1 MASRNAP
8 NQKLEEIFQCS
19 VCKRVTPSKILQCPN
34 GHLTCGNC
42 SARITACPVCR
53 TTLDPDMDKRIRALS
68 AEQAIE
74 AMDLN
79 FECGNGDC
87 TFSGLKKDLEEHE
100 ETCEDD
106 DEYEDVDDSDEEPNQ
121 SLEPVIVTLTRALI
135 EHSFP
140 RGTRR
145 LVNLTKGP

>member
-1 MASRNAP
+1 
-8 NQKLEEIFQCS
+8 
-19 VCKRVTPSKILQCPN
+19 
-34 GHLTCGNC
+34 
-42 SARITACPVCR
+42 
-53 TTLDPDMDKRIRALS
+53 MDKRIRALS

-87 TFSGLKKDLEEHE
+87 TFSGLKKDLEKHE

-121 SLEPVIVTLTRALI
+121 SLDSAANLLTLLI
-135 EHSFP
+135 LGAREEYGEAWH
-140 RGTRR
+140 R
-145 LVNLTKGP
+145 LYDEQEMQRN

>member
-1 MASRNAP
+1 MASRNVP

-34 GHLTCGNC
+34 GHLTCGKC
-42 SARITACPVCR
+42 SARMTACPVCR
-53 TTLDPDMDKRIRALS
+53 TTLDPDMNKRIRALC

-74 AMDLN
+74 AMNLT

-100 ETCEDD
+100 EICEYDD
-106 DEYEDVDDSDEEPNQ
+106 DNYEDVYDSDEDSDDGLYQP
-121 SLEPVIVTLTRALI
+121 PRRRRRRRARYAS
-135 EHSFP
+135 SF
-140 RGTRR
+140 RR
-145 LVNLTKGP
+145 FLRL